1 MYIVSLSGDDGTEFR
16 HESIDE
22 AVRIA
27 GEELADWYALG
38 QGDQIFS
45 LVIQNE
51 EDPTALPELVDIRVT
66 AEIKVDWL

>member
-1 MYIVSLSGDDGTEFR
+1 MYIVSLSGVDGTEFR
-16 HESIDE
+16 HESLDE

-27 GEELADWYALG
+27 GEELADWYILG

-45 LVIQNE
+45 LTIQND
-51 EDPTALPELVDIRVT
+51 EDPMAPPELVDIRVS